1 MAAARR
7 RTRRV
12 DVLRALL
19 AALVVA
25 NILFFAF
32 ASGKFD
38 GLLSLDSLGGREP
51 ERLKHQVNPQSIR
64 LLPAMPSAASAIA
77 EQTTCFES
85 PVFGAGES
93 AAVEALLFANL
104 PVGAWTDVR
113 GERVTGT
120 RTEPT
125 HLYRVASADAA
136 LATKLQSLKLDASGR
151 GFSACAK
158 GDRPR

>member
-1 MAAARR
+1 MALARR
-7 RTRRV
+7 RGRRV

-25 NILFFAF
+25 NLVFFAF
-32 ASGKFD
+32 TRGA
-38 GLLSLDSLGGREP
+38 LDSMLGVRSLGDREP
-51 ERLKHQVNPQSIR
+51 ERLAHQVRPQSIR
-64 LLPAMPSAASAIA
+64 LLPATPAASAVA
-77 EQTTCFES
+77 ETTTCFES
-85 PVFGAGES
+85 PVFGATES

-125 HLYRVASADAA
+125 HLYRIASAEPA
-136 LATKLQSLKLDASGR
+136 LAAKLQSLKLDAAGR

>member
-1 MAAARR
+1 M
-7 RTRRV
+7 
-12 DVLRALL
+12 LRALL

-25 NILFFAF
+25 NLVFFAF
-32 ASGKFD
+32 TRGALD
-38 GLLSLDSLGGREP
+38 GLLGLRALGDREP
-51 ERLKHQVNPQSIR
+51 ERLAHQVQPQSIR
-64 LLPAMPSAASAIA
+64 LLPTTPAASAVA
-77 EQTTCFES
+77 EATPACFET
-85 PVFGAGES
+85 PVFGAVES
-93 AAVEALLFANL
+93 AAVEAVLFANL

-113 GERVTGT
+113 GERVAGA

-158 GDRPR
+158 VAPPR

>member
-1 MAAARR
+1 M
-7 RTRRV
+7 
-12 DVLRALL
+12 LRALL

-32 ASGKFD
+32 ASGTFD
-38 GLLSLDSLGGREP
+38 GLLGMDSLGGREP
-51 ERLKHQVNPQSIR
+51 ERLKHQVNSQSIR
-64 LLPAMPSAASAIA
+64 LLPSTPAASAVA
-77 EQTTCFES
+77 EATTCFES
-85 PVFGAGES
+85 PVFGAAES

-158 GDRPR
+158 GDRAR

>member
-1 MAAARR
+1 M
-7 RTRRV
+7 
-12 DVLRALL
+12 LRALL

-25 NILFFAF
+25 NLAFFAYTRG
-32 ASGKFD
+32 AFD
-38 GLLSLDSLGGREP
+38 GFGARSLGDREP
-51 ERLKHQVNPQSIR
+51 ERLARQVRPQSIR
-64 LLPAMPSAASAIA
+64 LLAATPAASSVA
-77 EQTTCFES
+77 ETTTCFES
-85 PVFGAGES
+85 PVFGATES
-93 AAVEALLFANL
+93 AAVEAVLFSSL

-125 HLYRVASADAA
+125 HLYRVAAADAA
-136 LATKLQSLKLDASGR
+136 LATKLQSLKLDATGR